1 MSLFMGIFD
10 IPLIF
15 FAFWG
20 TAAPQRKRDTT
31 GRQPHIKQLL
41 AALTLTKAVYTPF
54 SIHNAVI
61 TSKSH
66 GHRRL
71 RCNGQ

>member
-20 TAAPQRKRDTT
+20 TAAAQRKHDII

-41 AALTLTKAVYTPF
+41 AALTLKGGLYPF
-54 SIHNAVI
+54 LSM
-61 TSKSH
+61 T
-66 GHRRL
+66 
-71 RCNGQ
+71 Q

>member
-20 TAAPQRKRDTT
+20 TAAPQRKRDTI

-54 SIHNAVI
+54 YP
-61 TSKSH
+61 
-66 GHRRL
+66 
-71 RCNGQ
+71 